1 MSNYKKMGMQ
11 ALDKHLLV
19 VDDDLKSRK
28 IISMLLEERGYKIS
42 LAKSGAE
49 ALAILSRNNP
59 FNLILTD
66 INMPGMS
73 GIELIETL
81 QERGKSIPFCVVS
94 SVDDKMMISRLQGLG
109 CSGFL
114 VKPLRSRTL
123 VEKVET
129 ILASI

>member
-1 MSNYKKMGMQ
+1 M
-11 ALDKHLLV
+11 DKHLLV

-42 LAKSGAE
+42 LAKNGAE
-49 ALAILSRNNP
+49 ALSILSRNNP
-59 FNLILTD
+59 FDLILTD

-81 QERGKSIPFCVVS
+81 QERGMAIPFCTVS
-94 SVDDKMMISRLQGLG
+94 SVDNKMVISRLQGLG

-114 VKPLRSRTL
+114 AKPLRSWTL

>member
-1 MSNYKKMGMQ
+1 M
-11 ALDKHLLV
+11 DKHLLV
-19 VDDDLKSRK
+19 VDGDLKSRK

-42 LAKSGAE
+42 LAKNGAE
-49 ALAILSRNNP
+49 ALSILPRNNP
-59 FNLILTD
+59 FDLILTD

-81 QERGKSIPFCVVS
+81 QKRGMAIPFCVVS
-94 SVDDKMMISRLQGLG
+94 AIDDKTAISRLQGLG

-114 VKPLRSRTL
+114 GKPLRSLTL

>member
-1 MSNYKKMGMQ
+1 M
-11 ALDKHLLV
+11 DKHLLV

-42 LAKSGAE
+42 LAKNGAE
-49 ALAILSRNNP
+49 ALSILSRNNP
-59 FNLILTD
+59 FDLILTD

-81 QERGKSIPFCVVS
+81 KERGMAIPFCVVS
-94 SVDDKMMISRLQGLG
+94 AVDDKTVISRLQGLG

-114 VKPLRSRTL
+114 GKPLRSLTL

>member
-1 MSNYKKMGMQ
+1 M
-11 ALDKHLLV
+11 DKHLLV

-49 ALAILSRNNP
+49 ALSILPRNNP
-59 FNLILTD
+59 FDLILTD

-81 QERGKSIPFCVVS
+81 KERGMAIPFCVVS
-94 SVDDKMMISRLQGLG
+94 SVDDKRVIFRLQGLG

-114 VKPLRSRTL
+114 VKPLRSLTL

>member
-1 MSNYKKMGMQ
+1 MDN
-11 ALDKHLLV
+11 HLLV
-19 VDDDLKSRK
+19 VDGDLKSRK

-49 ALAILSRNNP
+49 ALSILSRNNP
-59 FNLILTD
+59 FDLILTD

-81 QERGKSIPFCVVS
+81 QEKGMAIPFCVVS
-94 SVDDKMMISRLQGLG
+94 AIDDKPAISRLQGLG

-114 VKPLRSRTL
+114 GKPLRSLTL